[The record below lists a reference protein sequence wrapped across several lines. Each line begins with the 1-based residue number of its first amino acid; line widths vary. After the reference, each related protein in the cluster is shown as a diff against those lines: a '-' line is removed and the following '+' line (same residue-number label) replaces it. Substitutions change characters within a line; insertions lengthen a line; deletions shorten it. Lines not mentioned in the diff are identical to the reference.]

1 MDIYFND
8 RKQKENQNQDK
19 NEVESDEDQE
29 LNPNERKKDK
39 LEKENLAEGHEN
51 EMNEKLDER
60 DNKYTVY
67 KNSIEFD
74 MSTHKREVR
83 MKKQDKI
90 EMEKIRRWQVKI
102 SNIYITPLLKMID
115 PFLQFTIGGNFSVAV
130 YKNKK
135 GETYK
140 IPSGKRGYSDKT
152 EVLENVNIQ
161 QDDGQGGKTP
171 FSKTIDIEMRMSYS
185 QINKQKLMIELW
197 EHNNIWMNE
206 IHSYITIP
214 LIDIANGNCN
224 QSVYIMKK
232 EPGKKKKNPF
242 AIIDFNC
249 IFQEIWDFNL
259 YFLNWRA
266 TNILPPRKKKTPDT
280 SNLPSTKIKIK
291 FLDGLGDSMKK
302 TSTSEIIEHSANP
315 IWTKFDNKILFR
327 GTTSEL
333 ENNYVEISLIDTSS
347 LFSTTLAKKEVG
359 LKGLVEFE
367 TIKTEVNLKDKDTG
381 ENYPVN
387 IQGFVTLD
395 SKPRY
400 RQQGQNVLLL
410 SYKKYLVIKIMRV
423 ESIKPAETRGIVD
436 SFISVEWAGMN
447 QRTRTVK
454 ENNNP
459 SFNELLYF
467 PVPLPDSWL
476 KNIDEHVLEINQ
488 ELSSKNEVSFNL
500 MIEGDDNTYDNF
512 GIGYFY
518 LSDIKNGGK
527 KVQEK
532 YFADD
537 LKKDNLYLSEKFT
550 SKVKLISAFSKS
562 TNTFL
567 HFEAWFLESFP
578 PIVDFGEKKKKSEM
592 RDKIPLELQK
602 FFPASGKEDRFSK
615 NFNQR
620 IREIFKKYSNYSH
633 KDRLFTNFR
642 PQDQYTNVHLL
653 PYYLCPITVPE
664 KKYSRKD
671 IESNPN
677 FFDSNIKTL
686 ENVAHYVRCFTF
698 PSDLRNDI
706 WSSPDFM
713 LKRRKGNVEE
723 HAILMACLM
732 MGLKKLDPNKKV
744 FLTPDDVKGDS
755 KKTKDLELITDNH
768 RNNNTK
774 TGSLIDNSKIK
785 TSNEETLNEEDIKID
800 EKEIMVKD
808 DEYFPYLNRVF
819 VCQGKLKENKQNHC
833 WVMVISDDYR
843 DITFYDPKLEYNFH
857 LAGRV
862 KEPMK
867 LRNFLNSLEDE
878 KKDGDNNKN
887 DKNDEKKKHMKNYMK
902 DIDQI
907 ELKGEG
913 DDSLVLYEKSD
924 DFGDKNESQSELGR
938 SIIDK
943 RMIDEKLAFDPEENE
958 EKFDFIENDKEIDKL
973 NEGNEKN
980 FLAQDSFK
988 DSKGEFVKEVYLPYE
1003 TIDLIF
1009 NQNNIFANCQFHMP
1023 EQIYYNIYDQTQWL
1037 PFFYLEKKDGQI
1049 TKFWKGKFPQFY
1061 SLSNFSPCYSP
1072 GLVRKMTDSLIK
1084 EMRQGID
1091 AARSGKNLP
1100 TRFKKKGEK
1109 INKQLSKYLDYLEY
1123 LSMGRMTQ
1131 EEFEKKKKN
1140 WKIVC
1145 KKYMPKFYKMN
1156 AQCVKFNF
1164 YETEIIRREIT
1175 EDLEDFWYTKIKNV
1189 VFATSARVYAY
1200 PNQTVCVRIML
1211 AKFYKIPLEDIA
1223 DKEEIK
1229 LYQEMEKEDPDK
1241 LIEEEV
1247 DSDEENDKKEK
1258 ENENEKKIKKKEDDK
1273 DKKDKEK
1280 KDKNKKSKNNKET
1293 DGKKEDEKLDE
1304 NEHSSIIL

>member
-74 MSTHKREVR
+74 MSAHKREVR

-214 LIDIANGNCN
+214 LIDIVNGNCN
-224 QSVYIMKK
+224 QSVYMMKK

-436 SFISVEWAGMN
+436 SFISVEWGGMN
-447 QRTRTVK
+447 QRTKTVK

-459 SFNELLYF
+459 SFNEILYF
-467 PVPLPDSWL
+467 PVPLPDEWL
-476 KNIDEHVLEINQ
+476 KNIEEHVLEINQ
-488 ELSSKNEVSFNL
+488 ELSSKNEISFNL

-518 LSDIKNGGK
+518 LSEIKGGK

-537 LKKDNLYLSEKFT
+537 LKKDNLYLSEKKT
-550 SKVKLISAFSKS
+550 GKLKLISAFSES
-562 TNTFL
+562 INTFL

-592 RDKIPLELQK
+592 RDKVPQELQK
-602 FFPASGKEDRFSK
+602 YFPHGEDKYFNRKFKE
-615 NFNQR
+615 N
-620 IREIFKKYSNYSH
+620 IEEIFKKYSNYST
-633 KDRLFTNFR
+633 KDRLFFNVM
-642 PQDQYTNVHLL
+642 PQDQYTNKHLL

-664 KKYSRKD
+664 KKYSQKD
-671 IESNPN
+671 IETNPN
-677 FFDSNIKTL
+677 FYDCNIKTL
-686 ENVAHYVRCFTF
+686 ENVAHYVRCFTY
-698 PSDLRNDI
+698 PSELRNDI

-713 LKRRKGNVEE
+713 LKVRKGNVEE

-732 MGLKKLDPNKKV
+732 MGLKKINPENKHEHNFKKGILD
-744 FLTPDDVKGDS
+744 
-755 KKTKDLELITDNH
+755 LITPEKNQ
-768 RNNNTK
+768 NTNPGTT
-774 TGSLIDNSKIK
+774 TGSKLNSDTSIINENDINIEEKNIKI
-785 TSNEETLNEEDIKID
+785 EEED
-800 EKEIMVKD
+800 
-808 DEYFPYLNRVF
+808 YFPYLNRVF
-819 VCQGKLKENKQNHC
+819 VCQGKLKDNKQSHC
-833 WVMVISDDYR
+833 WVMVINDNYR
-843 DITFYDPKLEYNFH
+843 DVTFYDPKLDYNFE
-857 LAGRV
+857 LGYRIQD
-862 KEPMK
+862 PSK
-867 LRNFLNSLEDE
+867 LKKFLNAEFATYDDV
-878 KKDGDNNKN
+878 KKGISSSYVPIK
-887 DKNDEKKKHMKNYMK
+887 EQKKKPVRNYKK

-907 ELKGEG
+907 ELRGEN
-913 DDSLVLYEKSD
+913 DDSMVKYNESD
-924 DFGDKNESQSELGR
+924 DFGDGNESQSELGR

-1037 PFFYLEKKDGQI
+1037 PFFYLEKKDGEI

-1109 INKQLSKYLDYLEY
+1109 INKQLSKYLDFLEY

-1273 DKKDKEK
+1273 DKKKKEK